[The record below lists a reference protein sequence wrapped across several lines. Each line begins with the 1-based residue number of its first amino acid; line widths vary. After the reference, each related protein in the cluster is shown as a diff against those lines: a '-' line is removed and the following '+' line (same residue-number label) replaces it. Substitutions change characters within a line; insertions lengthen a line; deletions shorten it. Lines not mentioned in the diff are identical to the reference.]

1 MSGIATGAMIMG
13 GIKGAAGIAG
23 GIIGSKKRKEELR
36 EAQNEYNRT
45 KQNLMNRDT
54 SNLYANQEN
63 VYEDLT
69 VNTQQADFAAEQ
81 QQQALANTMGN
92 MQGAAGGSGIAA
104 LAQTMANQ
112 QSKNLAAASISIGQ
126 QEQQNQMAERGMAA
140 QLNQQEIAGE
150 YQSREDKEE
159 KMREQFGMAQQ
170 RLGAAKAAKQAATQ
184 SIVGGVTQM
193 ASSVI
198 PELEMFGGN
207 GIGQG

>member
-1 MSGIATGAMIMG
+1 
-13 GIKGAAGIAG
+13 
-23 GIIGSKKRKEELR
+23 
-36 EAQNEYNRT
+36 
-45 KQNLMNRDT
+45 MNRDT